1 MHRILRSSV
10 VIAAALAAPGA
21 LQAQEIT
28 LRMHTFIPPVA
39 NPGKTFLAPW
49 AEKVTKESGG
59 KLKIQPYWSM
69 QLGGQAPQLLDQVRD
84 GVVDI
89 IWVLPGFTPGRMPR
103 TEPFELPFVHRDALS
118 TTLALQDYQDKHL
131 KEELKDYHPLLM
143 HSPEGLLILSKKP
156 VRSMADFKG
165 LKIRA
170 ASRSGVWTLDAL
182 GARGIGLP
190 LNEIPPALS
199 KGVIDG
205 VSTTYEIAPSLKLE
219 ELVDHFT
226 EFAGPRPRLNGGVF
240 AFLMNKASYAKLPP
254 DFKRVI
260 DANSGR
266 NIARMAGENWIAIE
280 GPAKKVMQS
289 KSKNQFHILP
299 LSEVAKMQEAVK
311 PVYERWF
318 EEMKKLG
325 IDGPAL
331 LADARALIDKHSK

>member
-1 MHRILRSSV
+1 MTRIHRIAALL
-10 VIAAALAAPGA
+10 AALAVPTA

-59 KLKIQPYWSM
+59 RLKIQPYWSM
-69 QLGGQAPQLLDQVRD
+69 QLGGQAPQLLDQARD

-103 TEPFELPFVHRDALS
+103 TEPFELPFVHKDALS
-118 TTLALQDYQDKHL
+118 TTLALQDYQEKHL
-131 KEELKDYHPLLM
+131 KEDLKDYHPILM
-143 HSPEGLLILSKKP
+143 HSPEGLLILTKKP
-156 VRSMADFKG
+156 VRNMAELKG

-226 EFAGPRPRLNGGVF
+226 EFEGPRPRLNGGVF
-240 AFLMNKASYAKLPP
+240 AFLMNKSSYAKLPP
-254 DFKRVI
+254 ELKRVI

-266 NIARMAGENWIAIE
+266 NVARWAGENWVAIE
-280 GPAKKVMQS
+280 GPAKKVMAS
-289 KSKNQFHILP
+289 KAKNQFHVIP
-299 LSEVAKMQEAVK
+299 LAEVQKMQEAVK

-318 EEMKKLG
+318 DEMRKLG

>member
-1 MHRILRSSV
+1 MIRIFALLMTLV
-10 VIAAALAAPGA
+10 VPSALH
-21 LQAQEIT
+21 AQDVT

-39 NPGKTFLAPW
+39 NPGKTFLQPW
-49 AEKVTKESGG
+49 AEKVTRESGG
-59 KLKIQPYWSM
+59 RLKIQPYWSM
-69 QLGGQAPQLLDQVRD
+69 QLGGQAPQLLDQARD

-103 TEPFELPFVHRDALS
+103 TEPFELPFVHKDALS
-118 TTLALQDYQDKHL
+118 TTLALQDYQEKHL
-131 KEELKDYHPLLM
+131 GPDLKDYHPILM

-156 VRSMADFKG
+156 VRTMADFKG

-170 ASRSGVWTLDAL
+170 ASRSGVWLLDAL

-226 EFAGPRPRLNGGVF
+226 ELAGPRPRLNGGVF
-240 AFLMNKASYAKLPP
+240 AFLMNRQSYAKLPP
-254 DFKRVI
+254 DLKRVI

-266 NIARMAGENWIAIE
+266 NIARWAGENWVAIE

-289 KSKNQFHILP
+289 KSKNQFHIIP
-299 LSEVAKMQEAVK
+299 PDEVAKMQEAVK

-325 IDGPAL
+325 IDGPRL

>member
-1 MHRILRSSV
+1 MIRIHRI
-10 VIAAALAAPGA
+10 AALLTALAAPLA
-21 LQAQEIT
+21 LHAQEVT
-28 LRMHTFIPPVA
+28 LRMHTFIPPIA

-59 KLKIQPYWSM
+59 RLKVQPYWAM
-69 QLGGQAPQLLDQVRD
+69 QLGGQAPQLLDQARD

-103 TEPFELPFVHRDALS
+103 TEPFELPFVHKDALS
-118 TTLALQDYQDKHL
+118 TTLALQDYQEKHL
-131 KEELKDYHPLLM
+131 TEDLKNYHPILM

-156 VRSMADFKG
+156 VRILADFKG

-226 EFAGPRPRLNGGVF
+226 EMAGPRPRLNGGVF

-254 DFKRVI
+254 DLKQVI

-266 NIARMAGENWIAIE
+266 NIARWAGENWVAIE
-280 GPAKKVMQS
+280 SPAKKVMES
-289 KSKNQFHILP
+289 KSKNQFHTIP
-299 LSEVAKMQEAVK
+299 LEEVEKMREAVK

-331 LADARALIDKHSK
+331 LADARALIEKYSK